1 MRGVRLYGWQRTGIV
16 LSVLWVLCV
25 SMWFFQRVADVNA
38 PGVASVYLQCIGEP
52 KAKRRECRARAEWF
66 GAEARS
72 EFRAVW
78 PWAALGP
85 ILVVWPLAYVVVW
98 LVRWIGR
105 GLQSTA

>member
-38 PGVASVYLQCIGEP
+38 PGVASVYFQCIGEP
-52 KAKRRECRARAEWF
+52 NAKRRECRARAEWF
-66 GAEARS
+66 GEKARS

>member
-1 MRGVRLYGWQRTGIV
+1 LV
-16 LSVLWVLCV
+16 V
-25 SMWFFQRVADVNA
+25 SAD
-38 PGVASVYLQCIGEP
+38 CIGEP
-52 KAKRRECRARAEWF
+52 K
-66 GAEARS
+66 ARS